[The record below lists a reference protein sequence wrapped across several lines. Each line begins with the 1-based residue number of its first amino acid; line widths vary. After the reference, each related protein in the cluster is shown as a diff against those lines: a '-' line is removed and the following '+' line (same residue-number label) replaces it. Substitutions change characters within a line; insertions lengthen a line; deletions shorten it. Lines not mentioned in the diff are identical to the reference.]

1 MAPALR
7 LVATIDADTSG
18 FSAGARTVV
27 QDNGAMAA
35 SARAA
40 DASFRA
46 AAASASR
53 LSAASIDQRIG
64 VRSDFGAAQRAADIA
79 AYGKSLDDLR
89 ARFNPLFAAEQ
100 AHQAQLEAI
109 GQAQRVGAISATEA
123 AEAVG
128 LQQAMYSRQVSAINA
143 SRNALNQNSA
153 AAKLSGMQVQQLS
166 FQLNDAATMA
176 LSGASAFQILA
187 TQGGQV
193 VQVFQMGQGGIKGAI
208 SGVGAS
214 LMALPGPAKV
224 AGIALLSIG
233 AAAVVFS
240 ALRKE
245 AETVD
250 ETLQRHKDTVARLK
264 EAYGDG
270 TRSIREFAAE
280 GRNVV
285 DALARV
291 DRLALGDQLQAEA
304 EKAKIAFG
312 DLVRGA
318 AGGGFALD
326 KSFLPFQAPL
336 EKFFATIEAGQP
348 DVRALR
354 SELADIANANP
365 ADEALQKLY
374 EKAINATKGA
384 EKLQAA
390 LLGIADAGS
399 LMAAELGK
407 AVKQLDGIAAVQPT
421 DLEAATKAYREGL
434 SAAKTPGER
443 AALEASFLAAQD
455 RIAGAAM
462 PTPRA
467 KPNLADY
474 DPDAPFTAAHRAA
487 QDRIQSLLIE
497 TETLGRA
504 TGAVEAFRLQQEL
517 LADLQRDV
525 GVVTDEQ
532 RKRIEALAEG
542 YGELVLAQKRASVAR
557 DLAFEASQF
566 GRSPIEQQV
575 ATTLRDIYGDD
586 YLAHMDSF
594 QAKQIRNNATLKALY
609 DTATSARDAMEKLQL
624 QLGLVGAPV
633 AEQNR
638 AFALLEANQQIRRQG
653 LDGSYVAD
661 IMRRNA
667 LATADAT
674 TELERQQA
682 AWQSWRDQAGGSI
695 DAVVGDIA
703 TGKAGLDT
711 LSSAAESASK
721 WFAQLAIANP
731 LKNALLGENLPT
743 ASDVWDRITGK
754 KVGSEGLASALA
766 SSVAT
771 MNVSAATVV
780 INGGLGSLAGGLGG
794 AANDNLGARAA
805 GIGSDFAASA
815 AANDN
820 FSIEAAAK
828 AIRTIESGSA
838 GGNYLA
844 RGPVLASGD
853 RAYGAY
859 QVMGENVPSWTERWA
874 GRAMSPA
881 EFLANPAAQ
890 DAVFKG
896 QFGSYVGKYGPT
908 GAAQAWLGGPGSVGN
923 LDAADVNGTTV
934 GGYGGRFG
942 ALYQQFAGA
951 GTAVDGL
958 SKSATATA
966 GSVGQLGSGLND
978 LTNSVSNAAAKIGQG
993 LVGADGTFGGVARS
1007 VYASLGAPAA
1017 GGVYDV
1023 GGFTGYG
1030 PKHKVAGIVH
1040 AGEVVFSQE
1049 DVARS
1054 GGVAAVEAIRR
1065 RGMAGYASGG
1075 TVLPLR
1081 TSSLSGSA
1089 WGTAAGGA
1097 PAASA
1102 GGGIRDVRIINT
1114 GTPIGRSRSSERP
1127 NADGT
1132 RDLIIQVG
1140 EAMASEASRD
1150 GSPLDQ
1156 AINRQRLVGR

>member
-40 DASFRA
+40 DVSFRA

-100 AHQAQLEAI
+100 AHQEQLEAI

-193 VQVFQMGQGGIKGAI
+193 VQVLQMSQGGIKGSIA
-208 SGVGAS
+208 GVGAS

-240 ALRKE
+240 AVRKE

-264 EAYGDG
+264 EAYGDS

-291 DRLALGDQLQAEA
+291 DRLALGDQLQGEA

-399 LMAAELGK
+399 IMAVELGK
-407 AVKQLDGIAAVQPT
+407 AVKQLDGIAAIQPT

-434 SAAKTPGER
+434 RAAQTPGER

-455 RIAGAAM
+455 RISAAAM
-462 PTPRA
+462 PTPRP
-467 KPNLADY
+467 KPNLADFNPY
-474 DPDAPFTAAHRAA
+474 QIGSDILKRARLEVAAW
-487 QDRIQSLLIE
+487 
-497 TETLGRA
+497 TN
-504 TGAVEAFRLQQEL
+504 
-517 LADLQRDV
+517 DV
-525 GVVTDEQ
+525 GLGAA
-532 RKRIEALAEG
+532 ALARQRMEQEASNAAAAAG
-542 YGELVLAQKRASVAR
+542 IELTEEQAQYIRDFAKAYGELAEQRERLKLLGDIKFDREQ
-557 DLAFEASQF
+557 L
-566 GRSPIEQQV
+566 GRSPVDQQV
-575 ATTLRDIYGDD
+575 ATTLRQIYGDD
-586 YLAHMDSF
+586 YLAHMQDF
-594 QAKQIRNNATLKALY
+594 EAQQLRNNASLKAMH
-609 DTATSARDAMEKLQL
+609 DSAMTARDSMEKLQL
-624 QLGLVGAPV
+624 QLGLVGAPA

-638 AFALLEANQQIRRQG
+638 ALALLDADQSIRRQG
-653 LDGSYVAD
+653 LSGSAAEL
-661 IMRRNA
+661 MRSTA

-674 TELERQQA
+674 TQLERQTA

-743 ASDVWDRITGK
+743 ATDVWDRIAGK

-780 INGGLGSLAGGLGG
+780 INGGLGSLAGGLGE

-820 FSIEAAAK
+820 FSLEAAAK

-859 QVMGENVPSWTERWA
+859 QVMGNNVPSWTERWA

-890 DAVFKG
+890 DAVFRG

-923 LDAADVNGTTV
+923 LGAADVNGTTV
-934 GGYGGRFG
+934 GDYGGRFG
-942 ALYQQFAGA
+942 ELYKQFTGAGA
-951 GTAVDGL
+951 AVDGL

-1030 PKHKVAGIVH
+1030 PKDKVAGIVH

-1075 TVLPLR
+1075 TVIPLR
-1081 TSSLSGSA
+1081 SSSLSGSA

-1097 PAASA
+1097 PATIA
-1102 GGGIRDVRIINT
+1102 GSGIRDVRIINT

-1127 NADGT
+1127 NTDGS
-1132 RDLIIQVG
+1132 RDLIIELG
-1140 EAMASEASRD
+1140 EAMASEAGRD
-1150 GSPLDQ
+1150 GSALDQ
-1156 AINRQRLVGR
+1156 AINRRRMVSR